1 MLISEISIKKI
12 SCVCSFHRV
21 HMVRLVDKV
30 PGERFEFGSGR
41 ILVYSCTGVRNVI
54 FGCQNYDNDQI

>member
-1 MLISEISIKKI
+1 
-12 SCVCSFHRV
+12 
-21 HMVRLVDKV
+21 MVRLVDKV

-41 ILVYSCTGVRNVI
+41 ILVYSCTRVRNVI

>member
-1 MLISEISIKKI
+1 
-12 SCVCSFHRV
+12 
-21 HMVRLVDKV
+21 MVRLVDKV

-41 ILVYSCTGVRNVI
+41 IFVYSCTGFRNVI